1 MKSLILTKLW
11 LVKKQN
17 FYTNVWIVE
26 RKNACQRF
34 EVWQNLHTS
43 INYFDKNKL
52 RSRLILIIVVAETY
66 FDVPHD
72 EILNI

>member
-1 MKSLILTKLW
+1 MELEKRWCENCMNNTKHEILDPNK
-11 LVKKQN
+11 VMVGKKQN

-52 RSRLILIIVVAETY
+52 
-66 FDVPHD
+66 
-72 EILNI
+72 LN